1 MTSQQ
6 AEQEIRQRE
15 TRRFEALVRGDTA
28 SLEEIMADDAIYTH
42 ATGVVETKAEY
53 LAKMKSGEV
62 TYESF
67 VPEELRVRVYGTAAV
82 LNGIA
87 RVKAHVG
94 GEVRN
99 LRLLFTDVYVKQG
112 ERWRMVAWQSTRLP
126 ES

>member
-28 SLEEIMADDAIYTH
+28 SLEEIMADDATYTH
-42 ATGVVETKAEY
+42 ATGVVEAKAEY

-62 TYESF
+62 RYEAF
-67 VPEELRVRVYGTAAV
+67 APEELRVRVYGTAAV

-112 ERWRMVAWQSTRLP
+112 DRWRMVAWQSTRLP
-126 ES
+126 

>member
-15 TRRFEALVRGDTA
+15 TRRFEALVRGDMA

-62 TYESF
+62 RYESF
-67 VPEELRVRVYGTAAV
+67 APEQLQVRIYGTAAV
-82 LNGIA
+82 LTGIA
-87 RVKAHVG
+87 SVTAHVG

-99 LRLLFTDVYVKQG
+99 LRLRFTDVYVKQG
-112 ERWRMVAWQSTRLP
+112 DRWRMVAWQSTRLP
-126 ES
+126 

>member
-1 MTSQQ
+1 MPSQQ

-62 TYESF
+62 RYESF
-67 VPEELRVRVYGTAAV
+67 APEQLQVRIYGTAAV
-82 LNGIA
+82 LTGIA
-87 RVKAHVG
+87 GVKAHVG

-112 ERWRMVAWQSTRLP
+112 DRWRMVAWQSTRLP
-126 ES
+126 

>member
-15 TRRFEALVRGDTA
+15 SRRFEALLRGDTA

-62 TYESF
+62 RYETF
-67 VPEELRVRVYGTAAV
+67 APEELRVRVYGTAAV

-87 RVKAHVG
+87 RVTAHVG

-112 ERWRMVAWQSTRLP
+112 DRWRMVAWQSTRLP
-126 ES
+126 